1 MSSKIYM
8 IMQSTLLSLS
18 SHKGAVEPLI
28 KIWAMGKTSS
38 LFLPESEVYLHFF
51 QSPMLET

>member
-1 MSSKIYM
+1 
-8 IMQSTLLSLS
+8 MQSTLLSLS
-18 SHKGAVEPLI
+18 SHKGAVELLI